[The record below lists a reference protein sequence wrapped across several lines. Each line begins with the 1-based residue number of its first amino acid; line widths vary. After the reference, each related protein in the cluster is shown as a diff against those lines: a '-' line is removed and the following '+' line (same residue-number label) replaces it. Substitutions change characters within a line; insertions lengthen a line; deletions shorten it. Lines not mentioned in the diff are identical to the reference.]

1 METDLLAFVMCVTLI
16 AAWWFHLLLKWS
28 SRHRR
33 RRCELTLPPGSTGL
47 PLLGESLEFFAR
59 IPSLQVLPFF
69 KRRLERY
76 GPVFK
81 TNLVGKD
88 MIVSLDPE
96 LNSYVLKQDNRAFQI
111 WYPESLKR
119 ILGAVLEVTSSESL
133 HKHMRTMVLR
143 VFGPE
148 NLRLVLLR
156 DVQVAARSNLSSWA
170 HRPSI
175 ELKEA
180 VSSMIFSVTAKLLIN
195 YDASTSSAGELWKHY
210 DAFANGL
217 MSFPVNIPGTAFYKC
232 LKGRKNIMEALKH
245 MLDERKE
252 AAERRETMDFLDLV
266 VDELKEKPVLD
277 ENFCLDVLFGL
288 LFASIHTT
296 STALTAALKFL
307 TDNPKA
313 LQELAEENEHISKG
327 RIDASSEITWEE
339 YKSMKFTSNV
349 IYESLRLANIAP
361 MLFRK
366 ANQDVHMKGYTI
378 PEGWT
383 VMICPLATHLNPI
396 TYTDPNIF
404 NPWRWKDI
412 SEPVGGSKDFLV
424 FGLGLRSCLGADFAK
439 LQIATFLHC
448 LVTNYRW
455 EVVSGGGMVLSPVL
469 SFPNG
474 FHVKLIKKT

>member
-1 METDLLAFVMCVTLI
+1 METDLLLAVVMCVTALI

-28 SRHRR
+28 SGGHRR
-33 RRCELTLPPGSTGL
+33 R
-47 PLLGESLEFFAR
+47 
-59 IPSLQVLPFF
+59 
-69 KRRLERY
+69 RY

-88 MIVSLDPE
+88 MIVSLE

-133 HKHMRTMVLR
+133 HKRTRTMVLR

-156 DVQVAARSNLSSWA
+156 DVQGAARSNLS
-170 HRPSI
+170 
-175 ELKEA
+175 
-180 VSSMIFSVTAKLLIN
+180 SVTAKLLIN

-210 DAFANGL
+210 DAFTNGL

-313 LQELAEENEHISKG
+313 LQELQKG
-327 RIDASSEITWEE
+327 RCQSEITWEE
-339 YKSMKFTSNV
+339 YKSMKFTSN
-349 IYESLRLANIAP
+349 
-361 MLFRK
+361 
-366 ANQDVHMKGYTI
+366 
-378 PEGWT
+378 
-383 VMICPLATHLNPI
+383 
-396 TYTDPNIF
+396 
-404 NPWRWKDI
+404 DI
-412 SEPVGGSKDFLV
+412 SEPIGGSKDFLV

-455 EVVSGGGMVLSPVL
+455 EVVSGGDMVLSPVL
-469 SFPNG
+469 LFPNG
-474 FHVKLIKKT
+474 FHVKLIEKT

>member
-1 METDLLAFVMCVTLI
+1 MEMDLLLAFLMCATLI
-16 AAWWFHLLLKWS
+16 AAWWFHLLLKWAS
-28 SRHRR
+28 GHRR
-33 RRCELTLPPGSTGL
+33 RRCELTLPPGSMGL
-47 PLLGESLEFFAR
+47 PLLGESLEFFVR
-59 IPSLQVLPFF
+59 IPSLEILPFF
-69 KRRLERY
+69 KRRMERY

-81 TNLVGKD
+81 TNLIGKD

-96 LNSYVLKQDNRAFQI
+96 LNSYVLKQDNKAFKI

-119 ILGAVLEVTSSESL
+119 VLGTVLEVTSSVSL
-133 HKHMRTMVLR
+133 HKHMRSMVLR

-148 NLRLVLLR
+148 NLRLALLR
-156 DVQVAARSNLSSWA
+156 DMQGAARSNLSSWA
-170 HRPSI
+170 DRPST
-175 ELKEA
+175 ELKAA

-217 MSFPVNIPGTAFYKC
+217 MSFPLNIPGTAFYKC

-252 AAERRETMDFLDLV
+252 AERQETMDFLDVV
-266 VDELKEKPVLD
+266 VDELNENPVLD
-277 ENFCLDVLFGL
+277 EEFSLDVLFGL
-288 LFASIHTT
+288 LFASVHTT
-296 STALTAALKFL
+296 STALTAAVKFL

-313 LQELAEENEHISKG
+313 LQELVEENEHISK
-327 RIDASSEITWEE
+327 RRNDARSEITWEE
-339 YKSMKFTSNV
+339 YKSMKFTSNA
-349 IYESLRLANIAP
+349 SQHIAP

-383 VMICPLATHLNPI
+383 VMICPLAAHLNPI
-396 TYTDPNIF
+396 TYPDPNVF

-412 SEPVGGSKDFLV
+412 SEPIGGSKDFLV

-439 LQIATFLHC
+439 VQIATFLHFF
-448 LVTNYRW
+448 VTNYRW
-455 EVVSGGGMVLSPVL
+455 EVVSGGDMVLSPVL
-469 SFPNG
+469 AFPNG
-474 FHVKLIKKT
+474 FHVKLMQKT